1 MKKLPIFLTCLFFS
15 AVFSVQKANAQ
26 LEIIEDAIKA
36 AIMAIDLGIQKVQTE
51 TIYLQDAQKA
61 IENTMQ
67 QLHLTD
73 ITSWVQKQKDLYGE
87 YYQEL
92 AEVKTYIAYYQR
104 IKDIIEKQV
113 LLVNTYK
120 SAFAYFNQ
128 NKNFSPGE
136 ISSMLNT
143 YSGIVD
149 QSVKNLDEIYL
160 VINAFSTNMTDGERL
175 KTIDQAAARIDKNFS
190 DLQKFN
196 QRNVLI
202 DLQRS
207 KENNDID
214 QIKQLYGLE

>member
-1 MKKLPIFLTCLFFS
+1 MKKLSIFLTCLFFS
-15 AVFSVQKANAQ
+15 ALFSVQKANAQ
-26 LEIIEDAIKA
+26 LEAIEEAIEA
-36 AIMAIDLGIQKVQTE
+36 AIMAVDVAVQQVQTE

-61 IENTMQ
+61 VENTMQ
-67 QLHLTD
+67 QLHLDD
-73 ITSWVQKQKDLYGE
+73 ITSWVQKQKDLYAQ

-120 SAFAYFNQ
+120 SAYAYFNQ
-128 NKNFSPGE
+128 DKNFSPSE
-136 ISSMLNT
+136 ISSMLDT

-149 QSVKNLDEIYL
+149 QSLKNLDEIYL

-214 QIKQLYGLE
+214 QIKQLYGLQ

>member
-1 MKKLPIFLTCLFFS
+1 MKKLSIFLTCLFFS

-26 LEIIEDAIKA
+26 LEAVEEAIEA
-36 AIMAIDLGIQKVQTE
+36 AIMAIDVAVQQVQTE

-61 IENTMQ
+61 VENTMQ

-73 ITSWVQKQKDLYGE
+73 ITSWVQKQKDLYAE

-120 SAFAYFNQ
+120 SAYAYFNQ
-128 NKNFSPGE
+128 DKNFSASE
-136 ISSMLNT
+136 ISSMLST

-160 VINAFSTNMTDGERL
+160 VINALTTKMTDGERL

-214 QIKQLYGLE
+214 QIKQLYGLQ

>member
-1 MKKLPIFLTCLFFS
+1 MTCLFFS

-26 LEIIEDAIKA
+26 FEIIEEAIKA
-36 AIMAIDLGIQKVQTE
+36 AIMAIDLGIQRVQTE

-61 IENTMQ
+61 VENTMQ

-87 YYQEL
+87 YYEEL
-92 AEVKTYIAYYQR
+92 AEVKTYLAYYQR

-113 LLVNTYK
+113 ALVNSYK

-128 NKNFSPGE
+128 NKNFSASE
-136 ISSMLNT
+136 ISSMLDT
-143 YSGIVD
+143 YNGIMD

-160 VINAFSTNMTDGERL
+160 VINAFSTKMTDGERL

-190 DLQKFN
+190 DMQKFN

-207 KENNDID
+207 KESNDIG
-214 QIKQLYGLE
+214 QLRVLYGLE